1 MTAKNTSG
9 FLEGKPPC
17 RPGLDSPKRR
27 APPTAWQRAEAYGID
42 VSLLEANL
50 RRSVAERLRRHD
62 AALCSM
68 LALRAAVQGKN
79 AKHG

>member
-1 MTAKNTSG
+1 MTANNTSG
-9 FLEGKPPC
+9 FPEGQPPR
-17 RPGLDSPKRR
+17 RPGSDSPKRR

-50 RRSVAERLRRHD
+50 RRPVAERLRRHD
-62 AALCSM
+62 AALRSM
-68 LALRAAVQGKN
+68 LALREAVQRKN

>member
-1 MTAKNTSG
+1 MTAENTNG

-17 RPGLDSPKRR
+17 RPGSDSPKRR

-62 AALCSM
+62 AALQTMGS
-68 LALRAAVQGKN
+68 LREAVRKRN
-79 AKHG
+79 AKNG